1 IRHRAKLLTQ
11 TLDRVRPGK
20 GDPIHLVGHST
31 GGVDIRLALSQ
42 RTRPS
47 SDWRT
52 QVASVVTLNSPH
64 YGTPLATYFTT
75 VAGGRALYAISLLT
89 VLALSLGEPSLV
101 LVSRVLSNIGH
112 IDQLFGGDSRVVRR
126 ATDALLK
133 YF

>member
-1 IRHRAKLLTQ
+1 
-11 TLDRVRPGK
+11 
-20 GDPIHLVGHST
+20 
-31 GGVDIRLALSQ
+31 
-42 RTRPS
+42 
-47 SDWRT
+47 
-52 QVASVVTLNSPH
+52 VTLNSPH

-133 YF
+133 YFDRASRNELITYLNQIRKDQGALIQTTPESMDLFNAAIAVPGDLRFGCVATS